1 MRRIAS
7 LAPVLPAL
15 ILGWGQLVQSQNQEG
30 DVFIEKPYLQLGDAP
45 KLSSPESLVLL
56 WHTADQD
63 AEWSVEV
70 QAKDDKRWAPA
81 APPSMRRVDAPGI
94 PVHRIY
100 SAELIRLSPGD
111 EFSYRVARNK
121 KSVFEATGHARKA
134 ANQPYRFVSFG
145 DCAANT
151 PSERAVAYQ
160 AFMAKPDFVFI
171 PGDIV
176 YSNGRIAEYRAKFF
190 PVYNADQ
197 TSSDTGAPLMRSVP
211 FMAAPGNH
219 DILPRNY
226 SLFADAM
233 AYFLYWDQP
242 LNGPA
247 AEVGAVN
254 TPVLQGNPDAQPAFL
269 AAAQKRY
276 PRMANFSFDYGNAH
290 WTVLDSNPYVDW
302 TNPARVAWIAND
314 LAAAKS
320 AQWRFVAFH
329 HPGFNSSKTHFQDQW
344 MRVLSEVFE
353 AGGVDIVF
361 SGHVHNYQ
369 RTFPMRFTPEKG
381 KNGGLVGQKGLV
393 GGVWKLDKQFDDG
406 SKGKPNGVIYLITGA
421 GGAGLYNTAQQ
432 ADRTSWQEFTQ
443 KYIADQHSFTVVD
456 VNGSQLKMKQISETG
471 AELDSF
477 QITK

>member
-1 MRRIAS
+1 
-7 LAPVLPAL
+7 
-15 ILGWGQLVQSQNQEG
+15 
-30 DVFIEKPYLQLGDAP
+30 
-45 KLSSPESLVLL
+45 
-56 WHTADQD
+56 
-63 AEWSVEV
+63 
-70 QAKDDKRWAPA
+70 
-81 APPSMRRVDAPGI
+81 
-94 PVHRIY
+94 
-100 SAELIRLSPGD
+100 
-111 EFSYRVARNK
+111 
-121 KSVFEATGHARKA
+121 
-134 ANQPYRFVSFG
+134 
-145 DCAANT
+145 
-151 PSERAVAYQ
+151 
-160 AFMAKPDFVFI
+160 
-171 PGDIV
+171 
-176 YSNGRIAEYRAKFF
+176 
-190 PVYNADQ
+190 
-197 TSSDTGAPLMRSVP
+197 
-211 FMAAPGNH
+211 
-219 DILPRNY
+219 
-226 SLFADAM
+226 
-233 AYFLYWDQP
+233 
-242 LNGPA
+242 
-247 AEVGAVN
+247 EVGAVN